1 VKWGNA
7 SAWSRKFQ
15 DVDWDGYGNE
25 EVEVGV
31 LVNGLADKSR

>member
-15 DVDWDGYGNE
+15 DVEDADGNE
-25 EVEVGV
+25 DVEVGV

>member
-1 VKWGNA
+1 MWIGYGN
-7 SAWSRKFQ
+7 
-15 DVDWDGYGNE
+15 GNE